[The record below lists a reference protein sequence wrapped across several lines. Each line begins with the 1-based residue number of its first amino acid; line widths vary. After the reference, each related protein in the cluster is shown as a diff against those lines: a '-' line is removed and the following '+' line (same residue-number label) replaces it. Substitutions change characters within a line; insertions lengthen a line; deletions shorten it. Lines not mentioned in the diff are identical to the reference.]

1 MKKSILAFFCFI
13 HLFSFTQDL
22 DDTEE
27 FLDSKY
33 LEDQF
38 YAGLA
43 YNGLLNR
50 PEGVIQRNL
59 SYNLQLGF
67 IKDIPVNEKRNFGF
81 ALGVGYATNSY
92 YTNIQAASTDGGI
105 TYDIPTVSFDR
116 SKLGTHAIEFP
127 LEIRWRT
134 SNAIDYKFWRIYA
147 GGKINYNFARTSKFV
162 DEIGSDSFSNE
173 DIRQWNYGLMLNFGY
188 NTFNIHLYYELN
200 PILKDGVVFNSQE
213 NNMNVFRVGL
223 IFYIL

>member
-1 MKKSILAFFCFI
+1 MKKYILAFFCTI
-13 HLFSFTQDL
+13 SLFSAAQDL
-22 DDTEE
+22 DDDKE
-27 FLDSKY
+27 FIDSKY

-38 YAGLA
+38 YAGLS
-43 YNGLLNR
+43 YNVLLNR
-50 PEGVIQRNL
+50 PESVIQRNL

-67 IKDIPVNEKRNFGF
+67 IKDIPLNEKRNFGF

-92 YTNIQAASTDGGI
+92 YTNIRATSTEDRI
-105 TYDIPTVSFDR
+105 AYDIPTESFDR
-116 SKLGTHAIEFP
+116 SKFGTHAIEFP
-127 LEIRWRT
+127 IEMRWRT

-162 DEIGSDSFSNE
+162 DDLGIDSFTNE

-200 PILKDGVVFNSQE
+200 PILKDGVLFNTQE
-213 NNMNVFRVGL
+213 NQMNVFRVGL